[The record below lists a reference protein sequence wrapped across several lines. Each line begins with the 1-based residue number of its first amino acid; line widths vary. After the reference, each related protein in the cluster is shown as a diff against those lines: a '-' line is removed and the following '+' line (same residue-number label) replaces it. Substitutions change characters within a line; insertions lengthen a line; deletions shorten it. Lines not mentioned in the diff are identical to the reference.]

1 MSADHIMRREKI
13 REFVEWQIKS
23 TNEDLGAT
31 SLNSEVVFL
40 NLLKEFP
47 DMTAEELS
55 VACAETA
62 TRLQSEIAMLAK
74 LRERARGDKTLLR
87 NSLRKLGD

>member
-1 MSADHIMRREKI
+1 MSADHNMLREKI

-23 TNEDLGAT
+23 TNEVLGAT
-31 SLNSEVVFL
+31 SDNAEVVLL
-40 NLLKEFP
+40 NLLTEFP

-62 TRLQSEIAMLAK
+62 TRLQSEIALLAE
-74 LRERARGDKTLLR
+74 LRERAKGDKTLLR